1 MKRFFTLL
9 TVFLLS
15 ASLLAT
21 ILIGIGVYMPNEPYK
36 AHQQTLG
43 NAVITNCNIV
53 DIQNNRTHANRQ
65 ITIKNGV
72 ITAIDSAN
80 TSVISEG
87 VEAIDAQGQY
97 IMPSLWD
104 MHLHTISLSP
114 QLHFPL
120 LIANGV
126 THVRDMGDGDSWS
139 SDINNHCVRDKVRWE
154 ELAKKENMLMPQI
167 MEATSFHVEEVE
179 GVNANNIA
187 PKAKEL
193 VEQLKARH
201 EPFVKVQL
209 EKSDCPPEFF
219 YEVQKHAKQANIPVL
234 GHLPPDVDI
243 RTICEHGFKS
253 IEHAWALIPHCVKTK
268 KLDGKDIKRKTYQL
282 AHQDSTVAQEVFAS
296 MKRHGV
302 YYVPTHVTSNRKEYL
317 AFESG
322 FNENPNNKYVEP
334 IQLWIW
340 KAVNWLHTSG
350 YDATKDAPVLKQYYE
365 RGLEITNLAHKH
377 GVKIL
382 AGTDAID
389 RNVYYGISLHEELQ
403 ELVKAGLT
411 NAEALQ
417 TATINAAE
425 YYGLSHEYGSIAVG
439 KKSSFLLLD
448 KNPLENISNTQS
460 ITTVFFNNK
469 RYNINDLEKM
479 KEYVMQQAKS
489 YGMSCKFL
497 WNILKNG
504 MHLDC

>member
-1 MKRFFTLL
+1 MKRLFTFLIIL
-9 TVFLLS
+9 LLS
-15 ASLLAT
+15 VSLVAA
-21 ILIGIGVYMPNEPYK
+21 ILIGIGVAMPNEPYK
-36 AHQQTLG
+36 AHQSSLG
-43 NAVITNCNIV
+43 DVIITNCTIV
-53 DIQNNRTHANRQ
+53 DIQNNRIEANRQ
-65 ITIKNGV
+65 ITVKGGI
-72 ITAIDSAN
+72 ITAIDSMN
-80 TSVISEG
+80 ISLARTGFE
-87 VEAIDAQGQY
+87 VIDAKGEFV
-97 IMPSLWD
+97 MPSLWD
-104 MHLHTISLSP
+104 MHVHTLSLSP

-126 THVRDMGDGDSWS
+126 THIRDMGDGDSWS
-139 SDINNHCVRDKVRWE
+139 SDIDNRCIRDKARWE
-154 ELAKKENMLMPQI
+154 KLAKKKNMLMPHI
-167 MEATSFHVEEVE
+167 MEATSFHVEEVD
-179 GVNANNIA
+179 GVNASNIA

-193 VEQLKARH
+193 VEKLKARK

-219 YEVQKHAKQANIPVL
+219 YEVQKCAKQVNIPVL
-234 GHLPPDVDI
+234 GHLPPDVNI
-243 RTICEHGFKS
+243 HTVCQNGFKS
-253 IEHAWALIPHCVKTK
+253 VEHAWALIPHCVKTK

-334 IQLWIW
+334 IQLWLW
-340 KAVNWLHTSG
+340 KAVNWIHTSG
-350 YDATKDAPVLKQYYE
+350 YDATKDAPVLKQYYD

-382 AGTDAID
+382 AGSDAID

-417 TATINAAE
+417 TATSNPAE

-439 KKSSFLLLD
+439 KKSSFVLLRN
-448 KNPLENISNTQS
+448 NPLEDIRNTQS
-460 ITTVFFNNK
+460 ISMVFCDDK
-469 RYNINDLEKM
+469 HYNTNELEKM

-504 MHLDC
+504 THLDC

>member
-1 MKRFFTLL
+1 
-9 TVFLLS
+9 
-15 ASLLAT
+15 
-21 ILIGIGVYMPNEPYK
+21 
-36 AHQQTLG
+36 
-43 NAVITNCNIV
+43 
-53 DIQNNRTHANRQ
+53 
-65 ITIKNGV
+65 
-72 ITAIDSAN
+72 
-80 TSVISEG
+80 
-87 VEAIDAQGQY
+87 
-97 IMPSLWD
+97 
-104 MHLHTISLSP
+104 
-114 QLHFPL
+114 
-120 LIANGV
+120 
-126 THVRDMGDGDSWS
+126 
-139 SDINNHCVRDKVRWE
+139 
-154 ELAKKENMLMPQI
+154 MLMPQI

-179 GVNANNIA
+179 GVNASNIA

-209 EKSDCPPEFF
+209 EKSGCPPEFF

-243 RTICEHGFKS
+243 HTVCENGFKS

-268 KLDGKDIKRKTYQL
+268 KLDGKDIKRKKYQL

-350 YDATKDAPVLKQYYE
+350 YDAKKDAPVLKQYYD

-382 AGTDAID
+382 AGSDAID